1 MSSEEQVI
9 PIPTIIDQASSLGT
23 DREQAWA
30 WIQRLYR
37 RGEAYEPNTGYL
49 QLVK

>member
-1 MSSEEQVI
+1 MALKEQAI
-9 PIPTIIDQASSLGT
+9 PIPTTVEQARSLGT